1 MKQIDGK
8 TFREMLRL
16 RALWLQG
23 DPAGKRA
30 NFANIRVTNDDPNGL
45 LIDARLQALHLI
57 DFSGSHFTGINFEGS
72 DFTCADCS
80 NTSFVA
86 CNFSSVTLA
95 HANFSHVKPVDS
107 VFFNTEF
114 FGTNIR
120 GTNFDDSR
128 IYGSATSHTM
138 LRIGPVCGEMMTAV
152 KWSSG
157 PRISHGGGWYTVHTA
172 KMHYTA
178 SDTRERAGLYALLAL
193 ARAYGWKIPS

>member
-30 NFANIRVTNDDPNGL
+30 TFANIRVTNDDPNGL

-57 DFSGSHFTGINFEGS
+57 DFSGSHFTGIDFEGS

-80 NTSFVA
+80 SASFVA

-95 HANFSHVKPVDS
+95 HANFSHVKPIDS
-107 VFFNTEF
+107 VFSNADF
-114 FGTNIR
+114 FGANIH

-128 IYGSATSHTM
+128 IYGLAASRTM
-138 LRIGPVCGEMMTAV
+138 LRVGPIYGEMMTAV
-152 KWSSG
+152 KWLDG
-157 PRISHGGGWYTVHTA
+157 PRISHGGGWYTVREA
-172 KMHYTA
+172 KIHYGA
-178 SDTRERAGLYALLAL
+178 SDPRGRAGLYALLSI
-193 ARAYGWKIPS
+193 ARANGWTLPS

>member
-30 NFANIRVTNDDPNGL
+30 TFANIRVTNDDPNGL

-57 DFSGSHFTGINFEGS
+57 DFSGSHFTGIDFEGS

-80 NTSFVA
+80 SASFVA

-107 VFFNTEF
+107 VFFNAEF
-114 FGTNIR
+114 FGTDIR

-128 IYGSATSHTM
+128 ISGSATSHSL
-138 LRIGPVCGEMMTAV
+138 LRVGPIYGEMMTAV
-152 KWSSG
+152 RWMNE
-157 PRISHGGGWYTVHTA
+157 PRIVHGVDHYTVRQA
-172 KMHYTA
+172 KVRYA
-178 SDTRERAGLYALLAL
+178 SDARKRAGLYALLAL
-193 ARAYGWKIPS
+193 ARSNGWSLPS